1 MNWNSCG
8 ARKIDDLQ
16 NKLLEYKSIIEDLED
31 AEALETIRSDLMTY
45 LQQANSEMTSL
56 LEEKVNSENG
66 TFLPECSM
74 EELDVINKIKQVPFF
89 NNSINWS
96 LYIIPFACII
106 AEDPC
111 GWW

>member
-1 MNWNSCG
+1 M
-8 ARKIDDLQ
+8 Q

-74 EELDVINKIKQVPFF
+74 EELDVINKIKQVPFCKIIGSKPKVLILGTELLAW
-89 NNSINWS
+89 NSS
-96 LYIIPFACII
+96 P
-106 AEDPC
+106 DV
-111 GWW
+111 GQ